1 MRDQGQAKIVLGNQ
15 RKRVIQFQ
23 QGNLRTGKR
32 NIALFH
38 MSFCCGLRS
47 KEMAAL
53 SISDA
58 YSLKDKKVLS
68 EAFLTREMTKGKKQ
82 RTIYL
87 GHKDLVEAIQSYL
100 KERITSGEELHGYS
114 PLFKSERNYRF
125 TGQTLS
131 IVFRTMFDAVGLKGM
146 SSHSG
151 RRTFATSLDEQGVS
165 IKNIQTLM
173 GHQSISTT
181 SIYLENNPIKL
192 GEISKNLRLV

>member
-38 MSFCCGLRS
+38 ISFCCGLRS

-53 SISDA
+53 SISDV

-100 KERITSGEELHGYS
+100 IERIERGEELHGYS

-131 IVFRTMFDAVGLKGM
+131 IVFRTMFDAVGLKNC

-151 RRTFATSLDEQGVS
+151 RRTYATSLDEQGVS

-181 SIYLENNPIKL
+181 SIYLEKNPIKL